1 METIITNKA
10 QFDAEVAGDRVL
22 VDFFATWCG
31 PCKML
36 APIIEQIAEEHP
48 EVKVLKV
55 DVDEVPEAAA
65 QFGVSA
71 IPTLIYF
78 EKGVKVDSNVGY
90 AAKPAILRLIKA

>member
-1 METIITNKA
+1 METIITSKA

-36 APIIEQIAEEHP
+36 APIIAQIAEEHP

-55 DVDEVPEAAA
+55 DVDEVAA
-65 QFGVSA
+65 QFGISA